1 MHCIERSVL
10 VPHGVER
17 MFRLVENVAE
27 YPKFLPW
34 CPAASVRPLADGAV
48 EATIEI
54 AYKGVRSSFTTRN
67 VSSYPDAIDLE
78 FLRGPFKRL
87 SGRWIFQAL
96 APDASKVSLQLQYQ
110 FASGL
115 LGRLIAPVFESIAGS
130 MVDAFARRA
139 ESPDA

>member
-1 MHCIERSVL
+1 MHRIERSVL

-17 MFRLVENVAE
+17 MFRLVEDVAE

-34 CPAASVRPLADGAV
+34 CPAASVHPLPDGAV

-54 AYKGVRSSFTTRN
+54 AYRGVRSSFTTRN
-67 VSSYPDAIDLE
+67 VSHYPDSIHLE
-78 FLRGPFKRL
+78 FLRGPFKL
-87 SGRWIFQAL
+87 LAGRWAFQGL
-96 APDASKVSLQLQYQ
+96 APDACKVSLQLHYQ